1 MHEKLKEYFEKAEEE
16 ENKLT
21 AQELIS
27 AGLYEKEYSEKNEY
41 SYEYPDSEWDE
52 EHNKQK
58 YFKKVPIQLTDE
70 ECEKFKKIYYSSAL
84 KPTKPTNPI
93 ASALSIIAVLIYIG
107 GFIAG
112 ICFANV
118 EVGTY
123 YTHKEF
129 SFAIALIYWAVSL
142 VSGTMFLGFAE
153 IIKLLHD
160 IKNK

>member
-52 EHNKQK
+52 ENNKQK

-84 KPTKPTNPI
+84 KPTNPI

-112 ICFANV
+112 ILLGAEAADIYEDFA
-118 EVGTY
+118 
-123 YTHKEF
+123 F
-129 SFAIALIYWAVSL
+129 SVAFVYWATALI
-142 VSGTMFLGFAE
+142 SGTLFLGFAE
-153 IIKLLHD
+153 VIKLLND

>member
-1 MHEKLKEYFEKAEEE
+1 MHEKLKEYFGKAEEK

-41 SYEYPDSEWDE
+41 SHEYPDSEWDE
-52 EHNKQK
+52 ENKKQK

-84 KPTKPTNPI
+84 KPTNPI
-93 ASALSIIAVLIYIG
+93 ASALSIIAVLIYFG

-112 ICFANV
+112 IVLGVEAADLYKDFA
-118 EVGTY
+118 
-123 YTHKEF
+123 F
-129 SFAIALIYWAVSL
+129 SVAFVYWATALI
-142 VSGTMFLGFAE
+142 SGTLFLGFAE
-153 IIKLLHD
+153 VIKLLND

>member
-1 MHEKLKEYFEKAEEE
+1 MHEKLREYFAKAEEQ

-27 AGLYEKEYSEKNEY
+27 AGLYEKEYSEKDEY
-41 SYEYPDSEWDE
+41 SNEYPDIAWDAE
-52 EHNKQK
+52 NNKQK
-58 YFKKVPIQLTDE
+58 YYKKIPIQLTDE

-84 KPTKPTNPI
+84 KPTNPI

-112 ICFANV
+112 ILLGVEAAELYEDFA
-118 EVGTY
+118 
-123 YTHKEF
+123 F
-129 SFAIALIYWAVSL
+129 SVAFVYWATALI
-142 VSGTMFLGFAE
+142 SGTLFLGFAE
-153 IIKLLHD
+153 IIKLLND

>member
-1 MHEKLKEYFEKAEEE
+1 MHEKLREYFAKAEEK

-21 AQELIS
+21 EQELIS
-27 AGLYEKEYSEKNEY
+27 AGLYEKEYSDKTEYSNEY
-41 SYEYPDSEWDE
+41 PNIEWDNE
-52 EHNKQK
+52 TNEQK
-58 YFKKVPIQLTDE
+58 YYKKVPIQLTDE

-84 KPTKPTNPI
+84 KPTNPV
-93 ASALSIIAVLIYIG
+93 ATALTIIAWIIYIG

-112 ICFANV
+112 ISFANV

-123 YTHKEF
+123 YSYEEF
-129 SFAIALIYWAVSL
+129 SFAVALTYWAVSL
-142 VSGTMFLGFAE
+142 ISGTMFLGFAE

>member
-1 MHEKLKEYFEKAEEE
+1 MHEKLKEYFGKAEEK

-27 AGLYEKEYSEKNEY
+27 AGLYEKEYSEKNEF
-41 SYEYPDSEWDE
+41 SYEYPDREWDE
-52 EHNKQK
+52 ENKKQK

-84 KPTKPTNPI
+84 KPTNPI

-112 ICFANV
+112 IALGVEAADIYEDFA
-118 EVGTY
+118 
-123 YTHKEF
+123 F
-129 SFAIALIYWAVSL
+129 SVAFVYWATALI
-142 VSGTMFLGFAE
+142 SGTLFLGFAE
-153 IIKLLHD
+153 VIKLLND

>member
-1 MHEKLKEYFEKAEEE
+1 MHEKLKEYFAKAEEK

-21 AQELIS
+21 AQELIY

-41 SYEYPDSEWDE
+41 SHEYPDSEWDDE
-52 EHNKQK
+52 NKKQK

-84 KPTKPTNPI
+84 KPTNPI

-112 ICFANV
+112 IVLGIDAAELYEEFA
-118 EVGTY
+118 
-123 YTHKEF
+123 F
-129 SFAIALIYWAVSL
+129 SVAFVYWAVSL

-153 IIKLLHD
+153 IIKLLND